1 MNDCID
7 LKSIVLFIL
16 LFSSVNAIC
25 ESRVHLVILYRTIGK
40 SSTVKS
46 NSACAHALEGLSEIS
61 CKETTT
67 IVKVS

>member
-1 MNDCID
+1 MKGWIE

-46 NSACAHALEGLSEIS
+46 YSACAHAFDGRKEIS

-67 IVKVS
+67 TVKVS